1 MTKVKIVTD
10 SNSGITQAE
19 AEKLGISVI
28 PMPFLI
34 NGEQYFEDIN
44 LTQPEFYEF
53 LKGDANVSTSQPA
66 IGQVTEIWDKLLKEE
81 NCEIVHIPMS
91 SGLSESCNTALG
103 LAKEYKGKV
112 HVVDNQRISVT
123 QKQSVYDAIEL
134 AKRGKSA
141 KEIKEILLKTKFDS
155 SIYISL
161 DTLKYLK
168 KGGRLT
174 PAAALI
180 GTILKIKPVLQIQ
193 GEKLDAFKKVNT
205 LRKAKEVMIAA
216 IRADFETRFSE
227 FVKNGEMKIFIAHT
241 ANDKEAELL
250 AQELAENFPDVPLT
264 FIDPLSLS
272 VSCHIGPG
280 ALAIACAR
288 DVGKL

>member
-1 MTKVKIVTD
+1 MAKVKIVTD

-34 NGEQYFEDIN
+34 DGEEFFEDIN
-44 LTQPEFYEF
+44 LTQEQFYAHLQNE
-53 LKGDANVSTSQPA
+53 ANVSTSQPA
-66 IGQVTEIWDKLLKEE
+66 VGSVTDVWDALLKEE
-81 NCEIVHIPMS
+81 GSEIVHIPMS
-91 SGLSESCNTALG
+91 SGLSESCHTAEG
-103 LAKEYKGKV
+103 LAKDYGGRV
-112 HVVDNQRISVT
+112 QVVNNQRISVT
-123 QKQSVYDAIEL
+123 QKQSVYDAVQL
-134 AKRGKSA
+134 AAQGRTA
-141 KEIKEILLKTKFDS
+141 AEIKDYLLKTKFDS

-193 GEKLDAFKKVNT
+193 GEKLDAFQKVHT
-205 LRKAKEVMIAA
+205 LRKAKDVMIAA
-216 IRADFETRFSE
+216 MKRDFETRFKE
-227 FVKNGEMKIFIAHT
+227 LWARGEMQLSVAHT
-241 ANDKEAELL
+241 QNDAEAAIFVEEIK
-250 AQELAENFPDVPLT
+250 AAFPDVPIA
-264 FIDPLSLS
+264 FVDPLSLS

-280 ALAIACAR
+280 ALAIASAR
-288 DVGKL
+288 IIK

>member
-1 MTKVKIVTD
+1 MANVKIVTD

-19 AEKLGISVI
+19 AEKLGISVL

-34 NGEQYFEDIN
+34 NGEEYFEDIN
-44 LTQPEFYEF
+44 LTQTEFYAH
-53 LKGDANVSTSQPA
+53 LATDATVSTSQPA
-66 IGQVTEIWDKLLKEE
+66 VGAVTEFWDSLLKED
-81 NCEIVHIPMS
+81 CEIVHIPMS

-103 LAKEYKGKV
+103 LSKEYGCRV

-123 QKQSVYDAIEL
+123 QKQSVYDAITLRDQGLSAAEI
-134 AKRGKSA
+134 AKA
-141 KEIKEILLKTKFDS
+141 LLDTKFDS

-205 LRKAKEVMIAA
+205 LRKAKDVMIEAM
-216 IRADFETRFSE
+216 RADFSTRFKTLVE
-227 FVKNGEMKIFIAHT
+227 NGEMGLSVAHT
-241 ANDKEAELL
+241 DREEEAKKF
-250 AQELAENFPDVPLT
+250 AEEIREVFPNVPIQ
-264 FIDPLSLS
+264 FVDPLSLS

-288 DVGKL
+288 ILK